1 VSEGRERLG
10 ETSAETDSD
19 AERWADRLLTA
30 AITVY
35 TIGVFVAFVI
45 LVVRVIPAS
54 ALPALSAFALFLGL
68 LGSLLLAIREAV
80 QPDD

>member
-10 ETSAETDSD
+10 TSAETDSD

-30 AITVY
+30 AITAY
-35 TIGVFVAFVI
+35 AIGVFVAFVI
-45 LVVRVIPAS
+45 LVVRVIPPS